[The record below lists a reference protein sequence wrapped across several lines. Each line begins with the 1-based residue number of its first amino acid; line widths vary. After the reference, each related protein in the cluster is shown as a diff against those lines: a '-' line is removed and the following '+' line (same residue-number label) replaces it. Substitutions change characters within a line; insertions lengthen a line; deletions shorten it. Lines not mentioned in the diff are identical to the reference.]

1 MNCFIKKS
9 CKYRGKLLDSGHLAG
24 IAIRTK
30 NITYAYMKKIF
41 LAMIAL
47 LTVAFSPAVAD
58 DSVAV
63 LAVKARANVLASA
76 LEMLSLDG
84 ADKYP
89 VMLASGIDGLVK
101 QMKVVED
108 IIDDLEE
115 TEVAEAEAGLAKS
128 ANFAKLK
135 TDFRA
140 AANLVS
146 ARNYYGCEEL
156 QDALEDLEDE
166 IEDME

>member
-9 CKYRGKLLDSGHLAG
+9 CKLRGKLLDSGHLAG

-47 LTVAFSPAVAD
+47 LAVAFSPAVAD

-89 VMLASGIDGLVK
+89 EMLASGIDGLVK

-128 ANFAKLK
+128 ANFDKLK